1 MTLRIPGLF
10 LVASLLV
17 ACSGE
22 KPQPAPDAG
31 VVDMH
36 NSQNSLDWSGV
47 YEGIVACQGC
57 PATQMRLTL
66 EQDGRFELSRRA
78 LVRGATPAAATGQFT
93 WQPDGNSIVLDASG
107 GAQGFAVGE
116 GRVIVLNSDGSR
128 PDAAGAS
135 LVRLATAQPDAR
147 TGLAEM
153 LEDHRWTLSSATGAD
168 NQPMG
173 NLFPSADRPFVFSFA
188 GSRLLVEGGCNS
200 LRGGYQ
206 LGADGLLTL
215 SQLASTQMACDPPL
229 MAADQALS
237 GLLAAPVELVLVPG
251 PEPTLAMLVASGETL
266 LLSGQLTPEARFG
279 PATTVFFEVGPQ
291 RLACD
296 NSPSRRWPV
305 PAGARDH
312 VRREGT
318 ARRDPRRVPGFLREP
333 STVTRTRRARATCCA
348 SSASSPVMRR
358 ATRTPRS
365 LSWTWWSNRQRWRSS
380 ESQRQPGVDEVRHL
394 AGDEGIDVGQH
405 DDVSAARIDP
415 QVAVHARCAAVVAD
429 PAEPIAV
436 VAGSG

>member
-1 MTLRIPGLF
+1 MPLRIPGL
-10 LVASLLV
+10 LLV
-17 ACSGE
+17 VALLAACSGE
-22 KPQPAPDAG
+22 KPQPPPDAG

-47 YEGIVACQGC
+47 YEGIVACQDC
-57 PATQMRLTL
+57 PGTQMRLML
-66 EQDGRFELSRRA
+66 GQDGSFELSRRA
-78 LVRGATPAAATGQFT
+78 LIRGATPATAKGGFT
-93 WQPDGNSIVLDASG
+93 WQPDGNTIVLDASG

-135 LVRLATAQPDAR
+135 LLRLASAQLDAR

-153 LEDHRWTLSSATGAD
+153 LGTHRWSLFSATGAD

-188 GSRLLVEGGCNS
+188 GSRLLVEGGCNG

-229 MAADQALS
+229 MAADTALS
-237 GLLAAPVELVLVPG
+237 GLLAAPVELVMVPG
-251 PEPTLAMLVASGETL
+251 SEPTLAMLAASGETL
-266 LLSGQLTPEARFG
+266 LLTGQLTPEARFG

-296 NSPSRRWPV
+296 NSPS
-305 PAGARDH
+305 GD
-312 VRREGT
+312 GLCLQ
-318 ARRDPRRVPGFLREP
+318 LREI
-333 STVTRTRRARATCCA
+333 TFDEKGLRVG
-348 SSASSPVMRR
+348 
-358 ATRTPRS
+358 TPGEFQAFS
-365 LSWTWWSNRQRWRSS
+365 GTI
-380 ESQRQPGVDEVRHL
+380 EGYTHL
-394 AGDEGIDVGQH
+394 AGTRNVLRVKRFQPGDAQGDP
-405 DDVSAARIDP
+405 SAAVFVLDLM
-415 QVAVHARCAAVVAD
+415 VESETMAK
-429 PAEPIAV
+429 
-436 VAGSG
+436 

>member
-1 MTLRIPGLF
+1 MPLRFPGLF
-10 LVASLLV
+10 LIVALLA

-22 KPQPAPDAG
+22 KPQSPPDAG

-47 YEGIVACQGC
+47 YEGIVACQAC

-66 EQDGRFELSRRA
+66 GQDGRFELSRRA
-78 LVRGATPAAATGQFT
+78 LVRGATPATATGQFT
-93 WQPDGNSIVLDASG
+93 WQPDGNTIVLDASG
-107 GAQGFAVGE
+107 GGQGFAVGE

-153 LEDHRWTLSSATGAD
+153 LEDHRWTLSSATDAG
-168 NQPMG
+168 NQPLG
-173 NLFPSADRPFVFSFA
+173 SLFPSADRPFVFNFA
-188 GSRLLVEGGCNS
+188 GSRLMVEGGCNG

-229 MAADQALS
+229 MAADKALS
-237 GLLAAPVELVLVPG
+237 SLLARPVELVMVSG
-251 PEPTLAMLVASGETL
+251 PEPTLAMLAASGETL
-266 LLSGQLTPEARFG
+266 LLTGQLTPEARFG

-296 NSPSRRWPV
+296 NSPSGDGLCLQVREILFDEKGLRVGTPGEFQAF
-305 PAGARDH
+305 PGTIEGYTHQAGTRN
-312 VRREGT
+312 VL
-318 ARRDPRRVPGFLREP
+318 RVKRF
-333 STVTRTRRARATCCA
+333 
-348 SSASSPVMRR
+348 
-358 ATRTPRS
+358 
-365 LSWTWWSNRQRWRSS
+365 
-380 ESQRQPGVDEVRHL
+380 QPGD
-394 AGDEGIDVGQH
+394 AQGD
-405 DDVSAARIDP
+405 P
-415 QVAVHARCAAVVAD
+415 NAAVFVLDLIVESATM
-429 PAEPIAV
+429 AE
-436 VAGSG
+436 

>member
-1 MTLRIPGLF
+1 MPLRFPGL
-10 LVASLLV
+10 LLIVALLA

-22 KPQPAPDAG
+22 KPQPPPDAG

-47 YEGIVACQGC
+47 YEGVVACQGC

-66 EQDGRFELSRRA
+66 GQDGRFELSRRA
-78 LVRGATPAAATGQFT
+78 LVRGATPATATGQFT

-135 LVRLATAQPDAR
+135 LLRLAAVQPDAR

-153 LEDHRWTLSSATGAD
+153 LEDHRWTLSSATNAG
-168 NQPMG
+168 NQPLG
-173 NLFPSADRPFVFSFA
+173 SLFPSADRPFVFGFA
-188 GSRLLVEGGCNS
+188 GSRLLIEGGCNS

-251 PEPTLAMLVASGETL
+251 PEPTLAMLAASGETL
-266 LLSGQLTPEARFG
+266 LLTGQLTPEARFG

-296 NSPSRRWPV
+296 HSPSADGLCLQVREITFDEKGLRVGTPGEFQAFSGTIEGYAHQ
-305 PAGARDH
+305 AGTRNVLRVKRFQPDDAQ
-312 VRREGT
+312 G
-318 ARRDPRRVPGFLREP
+318 DPNAAVFVLDLMVE
-333 STVTRTRRARATCCA
+333 SATVT
-348 SSASSPVMRR
+348 
-358 ATRTPRS
+358 
-365 LSWTWWSNRQRWRSS
+365 
-380 ESQRQPGVDEVRHL
+380 E
-394 AGDEGIDVGQH
+394 
-405 DDVSAARIDP
+405 
-415 QVAVHARCAAVVAD
+415 
-429 PAEPIAV
+429 
-436 VAGSG
+436 